1 MYEKNPAT
9 KTQKQLQFLYTLKVG
24 ESVTIPRRNYD
35 SISVCT
41 AFRTRKLGFK
51 FRRKMEGDS
60 VRVWRIS

>member
-1 MYEKNPAT
+1 M
-9 KTQKQLQFLYTLKVG
+9 KTIPIPKPRTSYSSLDTMQVG
-24 ESVTIPRRNYD
+24 ESVTFPRSAYD